1 MLFTYLMDMLGTAVS
16 IKFKSNCGSYVL
28 LRICGR
34 QKVIKILNVGL
45 RFKIIGL
52 VIFLKKPYFQ
62 YILKVKI

>member
-1 MLFTYLMDMLGTAVS
+1 MLFTYLMDIVSFSAVS

-45 RFKIIGL
+45 RTKMF
-52 VIFLKKPYFQ
+52 
-62 YILKVKI
+62 YIKY